1 MRKVTLIDYLSRK
14 KQQKIRAKFDEDFDL
29 KVKDRRK
36 WVKEHKWWN
45 MIEIK
50 VRPYDNGWVDFSISP
65 ITKK

>member
-36 WVKEHKWWN
+36 WVKEH
-45 MIEIK
+45 
-50 VRPYDNGWVDFSISP
+50 NGDSFHENKIPS
-65 ITKK
+65 